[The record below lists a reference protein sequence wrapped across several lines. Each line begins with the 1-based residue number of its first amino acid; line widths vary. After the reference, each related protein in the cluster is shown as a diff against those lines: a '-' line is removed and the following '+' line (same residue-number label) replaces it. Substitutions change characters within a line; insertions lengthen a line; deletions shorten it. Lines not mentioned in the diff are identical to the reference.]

1 MGINTRRHRSFV
13 LREDYNVLVIILSR
27 KFACQQDAQVSLR
40 ESNLSAPPR
49 IDEGVE
55 MGLQID

>member
-1 MGINTRRHRSFV
+1 M